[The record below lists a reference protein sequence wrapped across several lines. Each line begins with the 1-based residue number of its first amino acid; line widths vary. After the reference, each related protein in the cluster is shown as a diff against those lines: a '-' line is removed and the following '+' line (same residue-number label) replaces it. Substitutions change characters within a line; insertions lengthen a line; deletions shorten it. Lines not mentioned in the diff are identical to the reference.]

1 MSLLSGLDMTIP
13 PFIST
18 SVKPDKAT
26 TIGGILLKK
35 LLISLLVFALV
46 IGTALAASN
55 IDSAYQLASKEA
67 GETTTAVVESI
78 DLSEFEEHFGLSLSA
93 EDEKLVRIALLA
105 YSNGAILVHP
115 AGINRTAQATTIDDP
130 YVGNKNSKK
139 FHYSWCSSVSDIKE
153 NNKVTFSSRE
163 EATSQGYEPCK
174 RCEP

>member
-93 EDEKLVRIALLA
+93 EDEKLVRIALMA

-130 YVGNKNSKK
+130 YVGNRNSKK
-139 FHYSWCSSVSDIKE
+139 FQ
-153 NNKVTFSSRE
+153 F
-163 EATSQGYEPCK
+163 
-174 RCEP
+174 